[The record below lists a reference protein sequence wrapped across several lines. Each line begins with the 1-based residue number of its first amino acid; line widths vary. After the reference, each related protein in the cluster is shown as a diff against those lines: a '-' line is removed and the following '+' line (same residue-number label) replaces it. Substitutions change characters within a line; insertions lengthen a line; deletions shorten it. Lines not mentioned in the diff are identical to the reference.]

1 MSIGEIIL
9 QRRKELNMTQKELAE
24 KLNVTDRTISRWECG
39 VSLPDV
45 EMLKT
50 VSILLNVDI
59 NYFYSD
65 VKTKEINYEEEYD
78 YERIKKYKINAL
90 IPYVLL
96 IFSLLMVVILKIVL
110 FEITSTLGL
119 FSNIHQMIDYTIKSG
134 VVNYVVW
141 IVIISI
147 VGIIIALISLFL
159 HLKNNISFKYFYLGK
174 VHQNVYLSIFKKI
187 SIPYDVIIAFL
198 IFALLV

>member
-1 MSIGEIIL
+1 MFIGEIIL

-24 KLNVTDRTISRWECG
+24 KLNITDRTISRWECG

-50 VSILLNVDI
+50 VAIVLGVDI

-78 YERIKKYKINAL
+78 YDRIKKYKVNAL
-90 IPYVLL
+90 IPYSLL
-96 IFSLLMVVILKIVL
+96 IFSLLMIVFLKIIL
-110 FEITSTLGL
+110 FKITAVLGL
-119 FSNIHQMIDYTIKSG
+119 FSNIHQMIDYALESG
-134 VVNYVVW
+134 IVNYVVW
-141 IVIISI
+141 IVLISI
-147 VGIIIALISLFL
+147 IGIIITLISIFL
-159 HLKNNISFKYFYLGK
+159 HLRNNISFKYFYLGK
-174 VHQNVYLSIFKKI
+174 VHQKVYLSIFKKI
-187 SIPYDVIIAFL
+187 SIPYDIILALL

>member
-1 MSIGEIIL
+1 MFIGEIII

-50 VSILLNVDI
+50 VAIVLGVDI

-78 YERIKKYKINAL
+78 YDKIKKYKINAI
-90 IPYVLL
+90 IPYTLL
-96 IFSLLMVVILKIVL
+96 IFSLLMIVILKIIL
-110 FEITSTLGL
+110 FEITAVLGL
-119 FSNIHQMIDYTIKSG
+119 FSNIHQMITYAMESG
-134 VVNYVVW
+134 LVNYVVW
-141 IVIISI
+141 IVLISI
-147 VGIIIALISLFL
+147 VGIIITLISLFL

-174 VHQNVYLSIFKKI
+174 VHQKVYLSIFKKI
-187 SIPYDVIIAFL
+187 SIPYDIILGLL

>member
-1 MSIGEIIL
+1 MFIGEIIL

-50 VSILLNVDI
+50 VSIVLNVDI

-96 IFSLLMVVILKIVL
+96 IFSLLMIVILKINLTQSFILVQTRIL
-110 FEITSTLGL
+110 LHDIYQV
-119 FSNIHQMIDYTIKSG
+119 IMI
-134 VVNYVVW
+134 
-141 IVIISI
+141 
-147 VGIIIALISLFL
+147 
-159 HLKNNISFKYFYLGK
+159 
-174 VHQNVYLSIFKKI
+174 
-187 SIPYDVIIAFL
+187 
-198 IFALLV
+198 LL

>member
-1 MSIGEIIL
+1 MFIGEIIL

>member
-1 MSIGEIIL
+1 MFIGEIIL

-50 VSILLNVDI
+50 VSVVLSVDI

-78 YERIKKYKINAL
+78 YDRIKKYKINAI
-90 IPYVLL
+90 IPYTLL
-96 IFSLLMVVILKIVL
+96 IFSLLMIIILKAVL
-110 FEITSTLGL
+110 YEITFILGF
-119 FSNIHQMIDYTIKSG
+119 FSNIHQMITYAIESG
-134 VVNYVVW
+134 IVNYIVW
-141 IVIISI
+141 IVLISI

-174 VHQNVYLSIFKKI
+174 VHQKVYISIFKKI
-187 SIPYDVIIAFL
+187 SIPYDIIMALL

>member
-1 MSIGEIIL
+1 
-9 QRRKELNMTQKELAE
+9 MTQKELAE

-50 VSILLNVDI
+50 VSIVLCVDI

-78 YERIKKYKINAL
+78 YDRIKKYKINAL
-90 IPYVLL
+90 IPYAML
-96 IFSLLMVVILKIVL
+96 IFSLLTIVILKIIL
-110 FEITSTLGL
+110 FKITAVLGL
-119 FSNIHQMIDYTIKSG
+119 FSNIHQMIDYAMETGI
-134 VVNYVVW
+134 VNYVVW
-141 IVIISI
+141 IVLISI
-147 VGIIIALISLFL
+147 GGIIIALISLFL

-174 VHQNVYLSIFKKI
+174 VHQKVYISIFNKI
-187 SIPYDVIIAFL
+187 SIPYDIIMSLL

>member
-1 MSIGEIIL
+1 
-9 QRRKELNMTQKELAE
+9 
-24 KLNVTDRTISRWECG
+24 
-39 VSLPDV
+39 
-45 EMLKT
+45 
-50 VSILLNVDI
+50 
-59 NYFYSD
+59 
-65 VKTKEINYEEEYD
+65 
-78 YERIKKYKINAL
+78 
-90 IPYVLL
+90 
-96 IFSLLMVVILKIVL
+96 MVVILKIVL

>member
-1 MSIGEIIL
+1 MFIGEIIL

-24 KLNVTDRTISRWECG
+24 KLNVTDRTISRWEGG

-50 VSILLNVDI
+50 VSIVLNVDI

-96 IFSLLMVVILKIVL
+96 IFSLLMIVILKIVL
-110 FEITSTLGL
+110 FEITATLGL
-119 FSNIHQMIDYTIKSG
+119 FSNIHQMIDYTIELG

-187 SIPYDVIIAFL
+187 SIPYDIIMSLL
-198 IFALLV
+198 IFYLLI